1 MGAALSP
8 GEKTALQTVAARL
21 AVSPTWL
28 YNLIQFESRWSPTA
42 KNPRTSARGL
52 IQFVD
57 STAKDLGYADS
68 ADLVD
73 ENPTRE
79 AQLLGPVY
87 NYLKQYAPF
96 STEQSLYMAVFY
108 PRARNWPP
116 NQPFPAKV
124 QAVNPGIKTP
134 MDYVSWVRRLAGAA
148 VPGLALILAAGVA
161 AFFFLSKK
169 GSA

>member
-1 MGAALSP
+1 MGAALTP
-8 GEKTALQTVAARL
+8 GERAALETVAGRL

-28 YNLIQFESRWSPTA
+28 YNLIQFESRWKPDI
-42 KNPRTSARGL
+42 KNPLTSARGL
-52 IQFVD
+52 IQFLD
-57 STAKDLGYADS
+57 STAQDLGYDDS
-68 ADLVD
+68 LDLVRQ
-73 ENPTRE
+73 NPTRE

-87 NYLKQYAPF
+87 SYLKRYAPF
-96 STEQSLYMAVFY
+96 PTEQSLYMAVFY
-108 PRARNWPP
+108 PKARNWPP

-134 MDYVSWVRRLAGAA
+134 MDYVAWVRRLAGAA
-148 VPGLALILAAGVA
+148 VPGMALLLAAGVA